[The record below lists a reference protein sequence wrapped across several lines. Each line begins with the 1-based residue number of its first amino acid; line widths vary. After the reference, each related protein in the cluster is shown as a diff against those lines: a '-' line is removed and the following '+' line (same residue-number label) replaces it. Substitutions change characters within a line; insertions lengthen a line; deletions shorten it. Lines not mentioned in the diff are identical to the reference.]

1 MEKKNYCGDCEGL
14 FLSSELHWPDA
25 YTVEWLKAM
34 NVEIEPKCED
44 CAEKAFDADQENLTR
59 FANSI

>member
-1 MEKKNYCGDCEGL
+1 MEKKNYCKDCDGL
-14 FLSSELHWPDA
+14 FPNSELHWPDA

-34 NVEIEPKCED
+34 KMDIEPTCED
-44 CAEKAFDADQENLTR
+44 CAEKAFDNAQESLTR